1 MLPLDLYK
9 MVSDDSVTN
18 LNAAKMSYLVSLAG
32 KSDLLDAEVI
42 TVPGKVFKKNG
53 FTRYDVDDKALFEI
67 ILDVFYDKE

>member
-1 MLPLDLYK
+1 M
-9 MVSDDSVTN
+9 
-18 LNAAKMSYLVSLAG
+18 
-32 KSDLLDAEVI
+32 I